1 MKRFLSLTLCAFLIL
16 GFILPAYATGTDET
30 TAPTETTE
38 TVAPSTTEESS
49 EPSTSEPVV
58 TDETVEDATEKPEEG
73 DNTAPST
80 EAPGVTSEDV
90 PVCTC
95 PGTEEEKQNPDF
107 VHVEGCPYYVEPAD
121 PNAELFVKLM
131 SAETVADFEAAL
143 EGMNNDEISEFL
155 GSLTEQQLKAL
166 EEHIEA
172 VWAAEPVDMPKT
184 KVFTNAGPFM
194 PAVSVKQFRAMARA
208 FSLTRDAQQDNGLE
222 LSKQVIRANDDG
234 SYTIRIE
241 AYTTGNVITS
251 TKTVPVDIVL
261 VLDQSGSMAYDFSG
275 NSTNTNSDR
284 RQYAMKQAVNNFISS
299 VGEKYSEE
307 ADHRI
312 SIVTFGS
319 NATTLQGW
327 TFVDGSGV
335 NTLQSQISN
344 LPNSP
349 SGATNVAAGMTQAEN
364 LMGAGYRY
372 SGSNTERQKVVIVF
386 TDGVPT
392 TQSDFDTTVAS
403 NAISSAK
410 NLKDGGSTVYT
421 VGIFNGA
428 NPSELHGEKWDY
440 TLYQDILCSGEVGSY
455 WGGSWLSSIVGSN
468 DFNGIDIAAGNRF
481 LNYLSSNCPNSTS
494 IGLERGSFNPSGKFG
509 GDGTGYKITQ
519 NFNKTSSDYYLT
531 ANDSSSLNQIFKTI
545 SNNIQTANINL
556 GSETQIVDT
565 VSDYFV
571 IPEGTSDIKLYTA
584 AAKADGSFEDAVTAP
599 ASVVATTT
607 SGSVSVTGFDFNAN
621 FVSDKVKDDGT
632 YGKKLII
639 EFNVVPKDGFLGGND
654 VPTNDWEQS
663 AVYHKDGTEVEKF
676 TDASGTPTVNVD
688 IDSVSVTP
696 SNMNVYLLANLTG
709 DQIQS
714 MTSVKVGNIDLDFT
728 ATNYGLA
735 TWQNEYVNIS
745 IEVKDKD
752 GNIVTALN
760 GLAEDQT
767 YTITVMVT
775 PKTDVSTSVGAA
787 ATSSSGSNSA
797 NIHVFAPEITWQDTV
812 IEANQGPCYTQNF
825 AGLRWFHLNGTQKTY
840 SDSVSM
846 IGQEPSLT
854 YEYNPPV
861 VDSTTNSAAPI
872 STDSFVDVTVKL
884 GSHDITS
891 YVDFLHKCECDLQIP
906 CQWTDTDHGGA
917 KGAEFIVHVST
928 FNLTITKN
936 GTKSIDQVT
945 GESQSYIF
953 HVTGPNGFKMDV
965 VICGDGSK
973 TIKNLPVGDYTIT
986 EEENWSWRYTAQP
999 YTVKADSIK
1008 GGSATVTVENTRD
1021 NDKWLNGGA
1030 YVSNLFGK
1038 LKSGN

>member
-30 TAPTETTE
+30 TASTETME
-38 TVAPSTTEESS
+38 TVAPSSTEESS

-58 TDETVEDATEKPEEG
+58 TDETVEDTTEKPEEG
-73 DNTAPST
+73 DNTAPSS
-80 EAPGVTSEDV
+80 EAPGVTTEEV

-107 VHVEGCPYYVEPAD
+107 AHVEGCPYYVEPAD
-121 PNAELFVKLM
+121 PNAELFDKLM

-194 PAVSVKQFRAMARA
+194 PAVSVKQIRTMARA
-208 FSLTRDAQQDNGLE
+208 FSLTRDAQPDNGLE

-312 SIVTFGS
+312 SIVTFGTD
-319 NATTLQGW
+319 ATTLQGW

-335 NTLQSQISN
+335 NTLQRRISN

-349 SGATNVAAGMTQAEN
+349 SGATNVAAGMTQAED
-364 LMGAGYRY
+364 LMGSGYNY
-372 SGSNTERQKVVIVF
+372 SGKNTSRQKVVIVF

-392 TQSDFDTTVAS
+392 TGSDFDTGVATS
-403 NAISSAK
+403 AISSAR
-410 NLKDGGSTVYT
+410 NLKDSGATVYSI
-421 VGIFNGA
+421 GIFGGA
-428 NPSELHGEKWDY
+428 DITQLHDSSVAGNVNDSWDGAR
-440 TLYQDILCSGEVGSY
+440 ILG
-455 WGGSWLSSIVGSN
+455 WGDVTQLSIP
-468 DFNGIDIAAGNRF
+468 AANRF
-481 LNYLSSNCPNSTS
+481 LNYLSSNFTDATE
-494 IGLERGSFNPSGKFG
+494 IGLKHDLYNFFIATYEKFTITKNFTRSN
-509 GDGTGYKITQ
+509 DG
-519 NFNKTSSDYYLT
+519 YYLT
-531 ANDSSSLNQIFKTI
+531 ANDSASLNKIFKTI
-545 SNNIQTANINL
+545 SDNIQTANIDL

-599 ASVVATTT
+599 ESVAATTT

-654 VPTNDWEQS
+654 VPTNDWEHS
-663 AVYHKDGTEVEKF
+663 AVYHKDGTEVEKL
-676 TDASGTPTVNVD
+676 TDASGTPTVNVE
-688 IDSVSVTP
+688 IDPVSVTP
-696 SNMNVYLLANLTG
+696 SNMNVYLLTNLTG

-728 ATNYGLA
+728 ATNYGLD
-735 TWQNEYVNIS
+735 TWQNDYVNIS
-745 IEVKDKD
+745 IEITDKN
-752 GNIVTALN
+752 GNTVTALN
-760 GLAEDQT
+760 GLSEDQT
-767 YTITVMVT
+767 YTITVVVT
-775 PKTDVSTSVGAA
+775 PKTDGSTSVGTA

-797 NIHVFAPEITWQDTV
+797 NIYVFAPEITWQDTV
-812 IEANQGPCYTQNF
+812 IEANQAPCYTQNF

-840 SDSVSM
+840 SDSVPM
-846 IGQEPSLT
+846 IGHEPSLT

-936 GTKSIDQVT
+936 GTQSIDQVT

-953 HVTGPNGFKMDV
+953 HVTGPNNFKMDV
-965 VICGDGSK
+965 VICGNGSK
-973 TIKNLPVGDYTIT
+973 TIKNLPVGEYTIT

-999 YTVKADSIK
+999 YTVTADSIK

>member
-30 TAPTETTE
+30 TAATETME
-38 TVAPSTTEESS
+38 TVAPSSTEESS

-58 TDETVEDATEKPEEG
+58 TDETVQDATEKPEEG
-73 DNTAPST
+73 DNTAPSS
-80 EAPGVTSEDV
+80 EAPGVTTEEV

-107 VHVEGCPYYVEPAD
+107 AHVEGCPYYVEPAD
-121 PNAELFVKLM
+121 PNAELFDKLM

-194 PAVSVKQFRAMARA
+194 PAVSVKQIRTMARA
-208 FSLTRDAQQDNGLE
+208 FSLTRDAQPDNGLE

-312 SIVTFGS
+312 SIVTFGTD
-319 NATTLQGW
+319 ATTLQGW

-335 NTLQSQISN
+335 NTLQRRISN

-349 SGATNVAAGMTQAEN
+349 SGATNVAAGMTQAED
-364 LMGAGYRY
+364 LMGSGYNY
-372 SGSNTERQKVVIVF
+372 SGKNTSRQKVVIVF

-392 TQSDFDTTVAS
+392 TGSDFDTGVATS
-403 NAISSAK
+403 AISSAR
-410 NLKDGGSTVYT
+410 NLKDSGATVYSI
-421 VGIFNGA
+421 GIFGGA
-428 NPSELHGEKWDY
+428 DITQLHDSSVAGNVNDSWDGAR
-440 TLYQDILCSGEVGSY
+440 ILG
-455 WGGSWLSSIVGSN
+455 WGDVTQLSIP
-468 DFNGIDIAAGNRF
+468 AANRF
-481 LNYLSSNCPNSTS
+481 LNYLSSNFTDATE
-494 IGLERGSFNPSGKFG
+494 IGLKHDLYNIIIATYEKFTITKNFTRSN
-509 GDGTGYKITQ
+509 DG
-519 NFNKTSSDYYLT
+519 YYLT
-531 ANDSSSLNQIFKTI
+531 ANDSASLNKIFKTI
-545 SNNIQTANINL
+545 SDNIQTANIDL

-654 VPTNDWEQS
+654 VPTNDWEHS
-663 AVYHKDGTEVEKF
+663 AVYHKDGTEVEKL
-676 TDASGTPTVNVD
+676 TDASGTPTVNVE
-688 IDSVSVTP
+688 IDPVSVTP
-696 SNMNVYLLANLTG
+696 SNMNVYLLTNLTG

-714 MTSVKVGNIDLDFT
+714 MTSVKVGNIDLEFT
-728 ATNYGLA
+728 ATNYGLD
-735 TWQNEYVNIS
+735 TWQNDYVNIS
-745 IEVKDKD
+745 IEITDKN
-752 GNIVTALN
+752 GNTVTALN
-760 GLAEDQT
+760 GLSEDQT
-767 YTITVMVT
+767 YTITVVVT
-775 PKTDVSTSVGAA
+775 PKTDGSTSVGTA

-797 NIHVFAPEITWQDTV
+797 NIYVFAPEITWQDTV
-812 IEANQGPCYTQNF
+812 IEANQAPCYTQNF

-840 SDSVSM
+840 SDSVPM
-846 IGQEPSLT
+846 IGHEPSLT

-936 GTKSIDQVT
+936 GTQSIDQVT

-953 HVTGPNGFKMDV
+953 HVTGPNNFKMDV
-965 VICGDGSK
+965 VICGNGSK
-973 TIKNLPVGDYTIT
+973 TIKNLPVGEYTIT

-999 YTVKADSIK
+999 YTVTADSIK